1 MSKSM
6 LRRVQTQLAKHTKDQ
21 LLELVASQQHRIEQ
35 LQRVPDL
42 VPTNWIDGL
51 LTGPDAVWPPPG
63 TAPTNRH
70 VEALLRGIQDR
81 QRERVREIGH
91 VIRRQDGQ

>member
-6 LRRVQTQLAKHTKDQ
+6 LRRVQVQLAKHTKAQ

-35 LQRVPDL
+35 LQQVPEL
-42 VPTNWIDGL
+42 VPTNWVDGL
-51 LTGPDAVWPPPG
+51 LTGPNAVWPATG
-63 TAPTNRH
+63 TPTNRH

-91 VIRRQDGQ
+91 VIRR